1 MHVGLYSPSWPPG
14 ELPNGVVTYVRIV
27 RAELM
32 RRGHRVT
39 IFSGHCRPDSAE
51 QVLHV
56 NVGNRWPLWRALQR
70 RIGRGW
76 NSEYDFGPRIARAVK
91 RLHDRDPLDVF
102 EMEESFGWCADVAR
116 HTPVPLVVKLH
127 GPAFLS
133 LVELDRDVA
142 RRNARVEAEGAALRS
157 ARAIIAP
164 SRSTMLDT
172 AKKYSLLQSE
182 VVSIPNPID
191 AVAEALVWHAGA
203 EWADDVLFVG
213 RFDYGKGG
221 DVAIRAFAR
230 LASTRPRLRLT
241 FVGPDQGLSL
251 AEGGM
256 QHFAD
261 YLRLNVEPGVATR
274 IRFLGTRPAQ
284 EVQRLRLQCAV
295 VLLASRRES
304 FGYVVAE
311 AMMQGCPIAAFD
323 VVGVNELVVHG
334 ETGLL
339 APLDDIDALAANVAR
354 LLDNPAEAAAI
365 GARARASIAQQ
376 CGADAVVG
384 RMLEV
389 YRQVAA
395 CETAAG

>member
-1 MHVGLYSPSWPPG
+1 MHIGLYSPAWPPG
-14 ELPNGVVTYVRIV
+14 DLPNGVVTYVRIV
-27 RAELM
+27 RAELV
-32 RRGHRVT
+32 RRGHRVS
-39 IFSGHCRPDSAE
+39 IFSGHCQPNDAE
-51 QVLHV
+51 RVYHV
-56 NVGNRWPLWRALQR
+56 DIGNRWPLWRAVQR

-76 NSEYDFGPRIARAVK
+76 NSEYDFGPHIAQAV
-91 RLHDRDPLDVF
+91 RRVHAREPLDVF

-133 LVELDRDVA
+133 LVDVDREVS
-142 RRNARVEAEGAALRS
+142 RRETRVETEGEALRS

-172 AKKYSLLQSE
+172 AQKYSLSHGE
-182 VVSIPNPID
+182 VVSIPNPVD
-191 AVAEALVWHAGA
+191 AVADALIWRVSA
-203 EWADDVLFVG
+203 EWAGDILFIG
-213 RFDYGKGG
+213 RFDYRKGG
-221 DVAIRAFAR
+221 DAAIQAFAR
-230 LASTRPRLRLT
+230 LARTRPRLRLT
-241 FVGPDQGLSL
+241 FVGPDHGLSL
-251 AEGGM
+251 AEGDV

-261 YLRLNVEPGVATR
+261 YVCANVEPDVAAR
-274 IRFLGTRPAQ
+274 IHFLGTQPAE

-295 VLLASRRES
+295 TLLASRWES

-376 CGADAVVG
+376 CGAEAVVG